1 MRLVLDTNVLLAA
14 VVAPGLCRE
23 LVRKYLH
30 AHEVACSP
38 ALLEEFANKLRRP
51 FGFEPT
57 EVPLFVAYRQ
67 RATLVAAPPLPSPVC
82 RDPDDDLVLATAL
95 AAGAEVI
102 ITGDKDLLV
111 LKSHQAI
118 RILSPRQFLETVAE
132 SPQDL

>member
-14 VVAPGLCRE
+14 VIAPGLCRE
-23 LVRKYLH
+23 LLRKHLH
-30 AHEVACSP
+30 SHEVTCSP

-51 FGFEPT
+51 FGFEPA

-67 RATLVAAPPLPSPVC
+67 RVHLVVAEPLPSPVC

-111 LKSHQAI
+111 LKSHQGI

-132 SPQDL
+132 